1 MLDFNT
7 FEAALL
13 ELKEIHEKGMLLS
26 DVLGTGVIEF
36 TTGLESVLLRILAET
51 SQDSEELICWWLYED
66 VSKVVTLKSGVAV
79 NLTTPT
85 ALYNFLAMEAYN
97 GKNA

>member
-7 FEAALL
+7 FEVALQ
-13 ELKEIHEKGMLLS
+13 ELKEIHEKSMQLS
-26 DVLGTGVIEF
+26 ELLGTGVIEF
-36 TTGLESVLLRILAET
+36 TTGLESVLLRILEET
-51 SQDSEELICWWLYED
+51 SHESEEWICWWLYED
-66 VSKVVTLKSGVAV
+66 VSKVVTLKNGCDVD
-79 NLTTPT
+79 LTTPI